1 MIEFA
6 NRKITP
12 SDIDLINRRI
22 IELQKE
28 GRNIVKLNIGN
39 LDTDRPIK
47 INEITDE
54 EFDGSNHYTNIKGD
68 AELRKLIVDKIQKTS
83 GVVYDVEKEITMVS
97 GTRSGIYH
105 VFNAILNQGDEVII
119 PRGTW
124 VTYFNMLENFNAVA
138 VVADTKPENNY
149 KLTPEILEKFIT
161 NKTKAVVITNPGNP
175 TGAIY
180 TKNELNELLKIIEKH
195 PQMIIMSDEIYTDIH
210 YTDERVCSVVEATNN
225 PETRKQ
231 IVVFNGFSKNLSMAG
246 DRIAYVLTH
255 NQELISRVYGS
266 QALINSCVNNIA
278 QLLAKKMMKKDLSGY
293 FETLLNRLKK
303 NRDFVCDYINKIDG
317 LSVIKPDGALY
328 VMVDYSELEEKYK
341 NNKNYESDR
350 SVCEYL
356 LQNGVATTPGSSFAL
371 NNSFRICF
379 ACSFEELERG
389 IKLIEKALI

>member
-124 VTYFNMLENFNAVA
+124 VT
-138 VVADTKPENNY
+138 
-149 KLTPEILEKFIT
+149 
-161 NKTKAVVITNPGNP
+161 
-175 TGAIY
+175 
-180 TKNELNELLKIIEKH
+180 
-195 PQMIIMSDEIYTDIH
+195 
-210 YTDERVCSVVEATNN
+210 
-225 PETRKQ
+225 
-231 IVVFNGFSKNLSMAG
+231 
-246 DRIAYVLTH
+246 
-255 NQELISRVYGS
+255 
-266 QALINSCVNNIA
+266 
-278 QLLAKKMMKKDLSGY
+278 
-293 FETLLNRLKK
+293 
-303 NRDFVCDYINKIDG
+303 
-317 LSVIKPDGALY
+317 
-328 VMVDYSELEEKYK
+328 
-341 NNKNYESDR
+341 
-350 SVCEYL
+350 
-356 LQNGVATTPGSSFAL
+356 
-371 NNSFRICF
+371 
-379 ACSFEELERG
+379 
-389 IKLIEKALI
+389 